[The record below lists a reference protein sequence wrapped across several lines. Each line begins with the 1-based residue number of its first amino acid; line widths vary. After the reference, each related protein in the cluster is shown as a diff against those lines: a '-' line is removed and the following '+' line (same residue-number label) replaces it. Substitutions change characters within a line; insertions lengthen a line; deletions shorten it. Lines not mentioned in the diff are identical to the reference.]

1 VINITSHHITS
12 HHSEGATT
20 SFFQNMKKVTITFKI
35 QYDDGSEKTQELG
48 EPLVLPQGATGLCF
62 GTVPMLG
69 DGPAALGLDGNPVY
83 TNFIL
88 DC

>member
-1 VINITSHHITS
+1 
-12 HHSEGATT
+12 
-20 SFFQNMKKVTITFKI
+20 MKKVTITFKI

-69 DGPAALGLDGNPVY
+69 DGPTVLGLDGNPVY